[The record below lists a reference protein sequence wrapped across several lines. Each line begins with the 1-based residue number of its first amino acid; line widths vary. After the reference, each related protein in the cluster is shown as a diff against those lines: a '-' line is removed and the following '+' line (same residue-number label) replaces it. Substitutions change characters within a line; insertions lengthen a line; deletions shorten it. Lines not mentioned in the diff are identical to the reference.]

1 MLHGYMCPPLD
12 DALCIYILYKCV
24 PRKRTGYVV
33 GICFVHPKPPTAHRS
48 CSCSPGLEAG
58 ADSSRKTKP
67 QGHVP
72 ALLQSE
78 RGAPPNSL
86 CSPGGICD
94 AGLRRR
100 QTTDQAIIMTISKDR
115 EKIYRDSG
123 QEGTQFLYPHLC
135 LSRGPPDGSL

>member
-1 MLHGYMCPPLD
+1 MCVSKADWVCGGYLFCPPE
-12 DALCIYILYKCV
+12 
-24 PRKRTGYVV
+24 
-33 GICFVHPKPPTAHRS
+33 TAHRS

-58 ADSSRKTKP
+58 ADSSGKT
-67 QGHVP
+67 QLQDHIP

-115 EKIYRDSG
+115 EKKEKIYIEIPG
-123 QEGTQFLYPHLC
+123 KKEKPGLV
-135 LSRGPPDGSL
+135 PPSLLVERSTRWFFVKTAAA